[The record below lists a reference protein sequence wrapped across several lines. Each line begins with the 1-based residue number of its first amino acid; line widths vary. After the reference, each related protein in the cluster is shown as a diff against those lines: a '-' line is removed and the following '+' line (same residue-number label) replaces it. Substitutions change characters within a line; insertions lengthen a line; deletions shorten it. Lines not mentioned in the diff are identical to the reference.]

1 MVIGT
6 CSVSVVTGYGLNV
19 QHFHKNEECNVT
31 EELEPIDT
39 NMQYDFDY
47 QVSMKC
53 GVIVSCNL
61 VVVVFKDTALVVN
74 PVFQLHP
81 EAILIFPRMCGSVK

>member
-1 MVIGT
+1 M
-6 CSVSVVTGYGLNV
+6 
-19 QHFHKNEECNVT
+19 QHFRKNEKCDVT

-53 GVIVSCNL
+53 MIVL
-61 VVVVFKDTALVVN
+61 LKDYKNA
-74 PVFQLHP
+74 PVSWKLYCKGTWQ
-81 EAILIFPRMCGSVK
+81 

>member
-1 MVIGT
+1 MGDNFIDAGLDYSTYCVLLWLK
-6 CSVSVVTGYGLNV
+6 TGYGLSV
-19 QHFHKNEECNVT
+19 QLFRKNEECGVT

-53 GVIVSCNL
+53 IITSLN
-61 VVVVFKDTALVVN
+61 
-74 PVFQLHP
+74 
-81 EAILIFPRMCGSVK
+81 

>member
-1 MVIGT
+1 MSENYIDAGLDYSIYCVLLWLK
-6 CSVSVVTGYGLNV
+6 TGYGLNV
-19 QHFHKNEECNVT
+19 QHFRKNEECGVT

-53 GVIVSCNL
+53 IITSLN
-61 VVVVFKDTALVVN
+61 
-74 PVFQLHP
+74 
-81 EAILIFPRMCGSVK
+81 